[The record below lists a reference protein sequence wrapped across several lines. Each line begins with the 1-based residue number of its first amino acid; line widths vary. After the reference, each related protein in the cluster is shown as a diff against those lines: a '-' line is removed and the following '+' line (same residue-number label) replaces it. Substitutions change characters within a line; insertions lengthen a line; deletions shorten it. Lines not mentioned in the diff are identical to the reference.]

1 MMFRAY
7 CQKMKSPGFLCLVAL
22 SLLLFNTSC
31 NNVAITPEPEPVEI
45 SFSFVLAN
53 DRTNDVAY
61 YESLV
66 AQFNAR
72 YPYITVDVDPVNRD
86 PLLQYSEADIF
97 LLDSDEY
104 RDFKER
110 GSILALDSF
119 IEQDK
124 SFDQSDFFPGAMN
137 TASDEGQ
144 TWAIPAGVDP
154 FVMFYN
160 KDLFDQNGVDYPD
173 FEWTWDDFLNAAI
186 AISDPDAGKYGYGPA
201 AFGLN
206 SGNMD
211 SWFFIY
217 QHGGRIPDD
226 IQNPTRV
233 IFDDPLT
240 IEALEWYADLFHV
253 HHAAPIAE
261 QTLGSFGG
269 AIEYSIYNGI
279 FDGHVGQWIGT
290 LSGRGGQFYYFSEW
304 PFRWGMVTLPRGAQ
318 PFSYAF
324 GDFFAIS
331 SQTDNPE
338 AAWKWL
344 AFLTEQVPLRLMP
357 ARMSVAE
364 SAIYKEQVGE
374 EIAAFALDAMD
385 GAAFP
390 RRRSSD
396 EYLNQLDLFWDAVG
410 KIINEGLTPSEAMS
424 WAERESTQ

>member
-22 SLLLFNTSC
+22 SLLLFNISC

-86 PLLQYSEADIF
+86 PLLQYSEADVF

-119 IEQDK
+119 IEQDE
-124 SFDQSDFFPGAMN
+124 SFDPTDFFPGAMH
-137 TASDEGQ
+137 TVSDEGQ

-186 AISDPDAGKYGYGPA
+186 AISDPDAGIYGYGPA
-201 AFGLN
+201 EFGLS
-206 SGNMD
+206 SGNSD
-211 SWFFIY
+211 SWFFVY
-217 QHGGRIPDD
+217 QHGEEFQMIFK
-226 IQNPTRV
+226 IQP
-233 IFDDPLT
+233 
-240 IEALEWYADLFHV
+240 
-253 HHAAPIAE
+253 
-261 QTLGSFGG
+261 G
-269 AIEYSIYNGI
+269 
-279 FDGHVGQWIGT
+279 
-290 LSGRGGQFYYFSEW
+290 
-304 PFRWGMVTLPRGAQ
+304 
-318 PFSYAF
+318 
-324 GDFFAIS
+324 
-331 SQTDNPE
+331 
-338 AAWKWL
+338 
-344 AFLTEQVPLRLMP
+344 
-357 ARMSVAE
+357 
-364 SAIYKEQVGE
+364 
-374 EIAAFALDAMD
+374 
-385 GAAFP
+385 
-390 RRRSSD
+390 
-396 EYLNQLDLFWDAVG
+396 
-410 KIINEGLTPSEAMS
+410 
-424 WAERESTQ
+424 